1 MPTYDYLCPD
11 CGPFD
16 ALRSLARRN
25 EDCPCRACG
34 APSPRAFLT
43 APRLAAMDGG
53 MRRAH
58 ETNER
63 AAHAP
68 AMSKDVAGVKRHPA
82 GCGCC
87 AGSTRG
93 ATVRAPD
100 GAKAFPSKRPWMIS
114 H

>member
-1 MPTYDYLCPD
+1 MPTYDYVCPD

-16 ALRSLARRN
+16 ALRSLAQRN

-34 APSPRAFLT
+34 AASRRAFLT
-43 APRLAAMDGG
+43 APRLAAKNA
-53 MRRAH
+53 RRD
-58 ETNER
+58 

-68 AMSKDVAGVKRHPA
+68 TMSKDVAGIKSHPA

-87 AGSTRG
+87 AGSKRG